1 MIEFLD
7 YLGTVVFAITGALA
21 AGRRQMDV
29 FGVVV
34 VATVTSVGGGTLR
47 DMLLGLQPVFWV
59 KEPLYIVTTTVTA
72 LITFALMRFLHSPR
86 RMLLVLDA
94 LGLAVFT
101 ILGCQ
106 RALGVTDSLV
116 IVVMMGIMSGTAGG
130 MVRDLLCDKVPV
142 VLRREIYATAS
153 LVGGVLFVMLSKY
166 GYSFNQA
173 ALASISSVLA
183 IRLFAL
189 RRGLSLPV
197 AEVKEQ
203 LTS

>member
-34 VATVTSVGGGTLR
+34 VATVTAVGGGTLR

-59 KEPLYIVTTTVTA
+59 AEPLYIVATTVAA
-72 LITFALMRFLHSPR
+72 LVTFAAMRFLHSPR

-106 RALGVTDSLV
+106 RALMVTSSPV
-116 IVVMMGIMSGTAGG
+116 VVVMMGVMSGTAGG

-153 LVGGVLFVMLSKY
+153 LVGGVLFVLLTSRKVD
-166 GYSFNQA
+166 FNQA
-173 ALASISSVLA
+173 ALVSIFAVLA

-197 AEVKEQ
+197 AQVKEA
-203 LTS
+203 